1 MNDFHEMVDKI
12 KEEIDK
18 FKGICGVIIKNENTG
33 ELLQY
38 NEKLVFPSA
47 SIIKLSILLE
57 LFKRIENGEFSLED
71 RVMLKDSDKVGGFGV
86 LKELDCNLNL
96 TIKDLATLMIIL
108 SDNVATNKLID
119 ILGMDSINN
128 TVKELGMKDTVL
140 GRKMMD
146 EEAKKRGLDN
156 YTSAKDT
163 LTIFE
168 AYLNPSKIVELCPK
182 NRDTIIDILKKQQCN
197 NKLPFL
203 MPKDIAFGHKTGDLP
218 GVEHDA
224 GILFSKTGN
233 IIIVVLTKDLED
245 NAYGVQFNNNIG
257 KIVAEYCC

>member
-1 MNDFHEMVDKI
+1 MNDFYKMVDKI
-12 KEEIDK
+12 KEEIDG
-18 FKGICGVIIKNENTG
+18 FKGTCGVIIKNENTG
-33 ELLQY
+33 DCLQY
-38 NEKLVFPSA
+38 NEEVVFPAA

-57 LFKRIENGEFSLED
+57 LFKRIEKGEFNLEE
-71 RVMLKDSDKVGGFGV
+71 RIVLKESDKVGGFGV
-86 LKELDCNLNL
+86 LKELDCDVNL

-108 SDNVATNKLID
+108 SDNVGTNKLID
-119 ILGMDSINN
+119 ILDMGSINN

-146 EEAKKRGLDN
+146 GEAKKRGLDN

-163 LTIFE
+163 LTILE
-168 AYLNPSKIVELCPK
+168 AYLNSSKFIELNAK
-182 NRDTIIDILKKQQCN
+182 NRETIIDILKKQQCN
-197 NKLPFL
+197 NKLPLL
-203 MPKDIAFGHKTGDLP
+203 MPNNISFGHKTGDLP

-224 GILFSKTGN
+224 GILFSKIGD
-233 IIIVVLTKDLED
+233 IIIIVLTKDLEN